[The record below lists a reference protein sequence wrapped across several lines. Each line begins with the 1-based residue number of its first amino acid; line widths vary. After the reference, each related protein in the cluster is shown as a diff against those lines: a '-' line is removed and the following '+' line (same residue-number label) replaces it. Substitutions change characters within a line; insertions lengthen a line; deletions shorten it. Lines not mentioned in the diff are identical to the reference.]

1 MSFPRPG
8 EVRPSSAVSG
18 YGWQVR
24 ERSHSVKRDCLR
36 VNKGRKTTGW
46 GIELKEYNMPNM
58 KEFKLSRMHI
68 VTGVI
73 GGFVI
78 GLGSGYAL

>member
-1 MSFPRPG
+1 
-8 EVRPSSAVSG
+8 
-18 YGWQVR
+18 
-24 ERSHSVKRDCLR
+24 
-36 VNKGRKTTGW
+36 
-46 GIELKEYNMPNM
+46 MPNM

-78 GLGSGYAL
+78 GLGSGYALWEYLRNLFLRTVPVTRLRAAPAWAFLAQIDR

>member
-1 MSFPRPG
+1 
-8 EVRPSSAVSG
+8 
-18 YGWQVR
+18 
-24 ERSHSVKRDCLR
+24 
-36 VNKGRKTTGW
+36 
-46 GIELKEYNMPNM
+46 MPNM

-78 GLGSGYAL
+78 GLGSGYALWKYLRNLFLRTCLLYTSDAADE